1 MKQEKSDK
9 EIKKLVDR
17 NKQLEKQVN
26 YLERNNNY
34 H

>member
-26 YLERNNNY
+26 DLERNNNY